1 MATTIKST
9 DLDFDKIKTRLK
21 DYIKAKNE
29 FADYDFEGAALSN
42 LLDVLAYNT
51 HFNGLIANFAI
62 NESFLNTAQLRSS
75 VVSHAEALGYVPT
88 SYTSSKAF
96 VGVTVT
102 ISDSSKPSALTL
114 PRGTT
119 FSASIS
125 NSTYTFRTLETYSAV
140 PDIAGI
146 YTFKTKTGSTL
157 IPVYEG
163 TEKTKTFFVGEKSE
177 YQAYVIPDSKADT
190 DTLLVRVVE
199 TATSALSS
207 AVTYDKL
214 ENAIEILPT
223 SRYYQVK
230 ETPNGYHEILFGDGI
245 STGTAPVAGNKI
257 VVTYLNPTGPDAN
270 GATNFTSDFSY
281 TLNNIEYG
289 ISVTTE
295 TSSAGGSF
303 KESIESIRQNAP
315 IKFASQQRLVTA
327 SDYRSQIASRY
338 SAYLDDVISW
348 GGEDN
353 SPPKF
358 STTFVGLKFKN
369 NVSSVLQEDIKTD
382 IVNDLTK
389 NLAIMGVNTEFVN
402 PVNTFLEIE
411 LFFNLDP
418 SLTTLTPRTVENNLS
433 TFVQTYFT
441 DNLNKFGKVFRRSNL
456 LAEIDTTDESI
467 LNSRMNIKVQQ
478 RFTPVLNTSLSYT
491 LNYPVVLAEPDD
503 VFYRISSNRFSLGGK
518 TCEIRN
524 RLKTNRLEVVS
535 IANELVV
542 DNIGYYD
549 AAAGKVVIEGFKP
562 TQITNGTEIKISATP
577 ANEGTI
583 RPLRNYILTLDVAQ
597 LSIRANLDYQTT
609 ELTL

>member
-9 DLDFDKIKTRLK
+9 DLDFDTIKNKLK
-21 DYIKAKNE
+21 DYIKSKDE

-88 SYTSSKAF
+88 SVTSSRAF
-96 VGVTVT
+96 VSLSVT
-102 ISDSSKPSALTL
+102 ITDSSKPSVLTL

-119 FSASIS
+119 FSASIG
-125 NSTYTFRTLETYSAV
+125 NSTYTFRTLETYSAT

-146 YTFKTKTGSTL
+146 YQFKTSVGSTL

-177 YQAYVIPDSKADT
+177 YQAYVIPDNNADT
-190 DTLLVRVVE
+190 NTLLVKVFD
-199 TATSALSS
+199 TATSS
-207 AVTYDKL
+207 ATSGLTYDKL
-214 ENAIEILPT
+214 ENAVEILPN

-230 ETPNGYHEILFGDGI
+230 ETPNGYYEILFGDGV

-270 GATNFTSDFSY
+270 GATNFTTDFSY
-281 TLNNIEYG
+281 TINNISYG
-289 ISVTTE
+289 LNVTTD
-295 TSSAGGSF
+295 TTSAGGSF

-338 SAYLDDVISW
+338 SAYLDDVIAW

-353 SPPKF
+353 VPPKF

-382 IVNDLTK
+382 IVNDLTR
-389 NLAIMGVNTEFVN
+389 NLAILGVNTEFVDA
-402 PVNTFLEIE
+402 VNAFLEIS
-411 LFFNLDP
+411 LVFNLDP
-418 SLTTLTPRTVENNLS
+418 DLTTLTTRTVENNLS
-433 TFVQTYFT
+433 TFIQTYFT
-441 DNLNKFGKVFRRSNL
+441 NNLNKFGKVFRRSNL
-456 LAEIDTTDESI
+456 LTEIDATDEAI
-467 LNSRMNIKVQQ
+467 LNSRMSVKVQQ
-478 RFTPVLNTSLSYT
+478 RFTPVLNSSLSYT
-491 LNYPVVLAEPDD
+491 LSYPCIIAEPDD
-503 VFYRISSNRFSLGGK
+503 VDYRITSNRFALSGK

-524 RLKTNRLEVVS
+524 RLKTNRLEIVS
-535 IANELVV
+535 VANELVV

-549 AAAGKVVIEGFKP
+549 AASGKVVIEGFKP
-562 TQITNGTEIKISATP
+562 TQVVNGSEIKISVVP
-577 ANEGTI
+577 ANDGTI
-583 RPLRNYILTLDVAQ
+583 RPLRNYILSLDASE
-597 LSIRANLDYQTT
+597 LSIKANLDFQTT